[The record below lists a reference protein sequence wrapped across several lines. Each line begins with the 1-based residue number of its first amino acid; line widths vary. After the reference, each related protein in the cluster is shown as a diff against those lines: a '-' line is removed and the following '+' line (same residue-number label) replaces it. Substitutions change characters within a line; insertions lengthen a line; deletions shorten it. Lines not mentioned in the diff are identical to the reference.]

1 MRRILFVD
9 SDSDAINNLKKIFGF
24 MCPDWKIEIAKSGE
38 YALNLMSQ
46 SFFDALV
53 SDIHLPGM
61 DGVELLG
68 SISEQYPKTV
78 RILHTKVTNSE
89 TVLKSTMTAHQ
100 FLAKPCCAE
109 KIKNTIERTCKLR
122 DLLKNETLKKIVAG
136 TNNLPSLPALYNAIV
151 SEMQSTDPSLKKVG
165 NLIAQDVS
173 MSAKILQ
180 LVNSAF
186 FALPRKITNPQQASV
201 FVGIESLKA
210 LVLSIHVFSSFTED
224 AKLCEFSLQKMW
236 NHCLIT
242 GGLARD
248 IARSEKAEGNVV
260 EEAMIAGMLHDIGKL
275 VMLKIPHQYK
285 KVLQLIKTT
294 GCDSAEAEY
303 SITKTSHSEL
313 GAYLLGLWGLPG
325 NVIESVAFHH
335 NPSRLIE
342 RMFIMSNEDLQGD
355 VNKTKSNGS
364 KLKPLPIGK
373 YSTEFTALTAVHI
386 ANALVMQEN
395 CSSETTLFPYID
407 MSYLK
412 TLELADRLPKWV
424 ELYENTIQRSETNV
438 QLN

>member
-9 SDSDAINNLKKIFGF
+9 NDSGAIQELKKKLGL
-24 MCPDWKIEIAKSGE
+24 MCPDWEIEIVISGE
-38 YALNLMSQ
+38 EALNLMSGS
-46 SFFDALV
+46 SFDVLV
-53 SDIHLPGM
+53 SDISLQGM

-68 SISEQYPKTV
+68 AVSERYPKIV
-78 RILHTKVTNSE
+78 RIIHAKPSNPE
-89 TVLKSTMTAHQ
+89 TVLKSTMSVHQ
-100 FLAKPCCAE
+100 FLEKPCCAE
-109 KIKNTIERTCKLR
+109 VMKNTIERTCKLR
-122 DLLKNETLKKIVAG
+122 DLLKNETLQKIVAG
-136 TNNLPSLPALYNAIV
+136 TKNLPSLPDLYNSIIL
-151 SEMQSTDPSLKKVG
+151 EMQSPEPSLKKVG
-165 NLIAQDVS
+165 HIISQDVS

-186 FALPRKITNPQQASV
+186 FALPRKITDPQQASV

-224 AKLCEFSLQKMW
+224 AELCEFSLTNMW
-236 NHCLIT
+236 KHCLIT

-248 IARSEKAEGNVV
+248 IARAEKASGKVV

-275 VMLKIPHQYK
+275 IMLKVPRQYK
-285 KVLQLIKTT
+285 KAMKLIETT

-303 SITKTSHSEL
+303 STMKTSHSEL

-325 NVIESVAFHH
+325 TIVESVAYHH

-342 RMFIMSNEDLQGD
+342 RMFIMSHEYLKGGLS
-355 VNKTKSNGS
+355 KTES
-364 KLKPLPIGK
+364 KDGKLLPKPTAK
-373 YSTEFTALTAVHI
+373 YSTDFTALTAVHI
-386 ANALVMQEN
+386 ANALTLQEN
-395 CSSETTLFPYID
+395 CSSETTLFPYVD

-412 TLELADRLPKWV
+412 TLELTDRLPEWV
-424 ELYENTIQRSETNV
+424 ELSNNAKQRSEIDF